1 VRLPAAPG
9 NRARRR
15 GGRKNTGGPVR
26 EARDISGRNVREI
39 HAERVKPAPATLVP
53 HARRISENSGSA
65 RLIVEV

>member
-1 VRLPAAPG
+1 VLLQRQ
-9 NRARRR
+9 RRQ
-15 GGRKNTGGPVR
+15 GEEKFAGPVR